1 MRRELMESKNG
12 IESALANLIQISSE
26 KGFLVFDDI
35 YDVAEKW
42 DLSIRDVDYLSS
54 SIATRGILVY
64 DEAPV
69 TNAAGSS
76 SEDDYDDYAQ
86 RDYEVVFNRVIEL
99 DPGLED
105 FINTVRAVVPPQAH
119 EMDQLKYQVQEGN
132 LYARE
137 RVIQM
142 HLRFAVRIALQRAE
156 TYDTEIA
163 DTLQEACLGLIMAV
177 DRYDPDSSG
186 PFGSYASLWILQNIG
201 RAQATQRPAVYY
213 PVHKKEGYFT
223 MYPIL
228 KENGCLNSDI
238 WADKNV
244 GKLIQDRLGCGDD
257 QAEDIINQSMPIE
270 SLDDIYEMF
279 LKNIEKDEIQEDV
292 FENITENEIQENIFQ
307 NINSD
312 IFYWNDD
319 IYEEIEQRALRETL
333 ENLMGELKDRERE
346 VLKARYGFEDGVEK
360 TLEEVGQAFGVT
372 RERIRQIESKA
383 LRKLAHPTRTRKLK
397 DFL

>member
-12 IESALANLIQISSE
+12 IESALANLIQLSSE

-35 YDVAEKW
+35 YDVADKW

-76 SEDDYDDYAQ
+76 AEDDYDDYAQ

-99 DPGLED
+99 DSGLED
-105 FINTVRAVVPPQAH
+105 FINTVRAIVPPQAR

-186 PFGSYASLWILQNIG
+186 LFGSYASLCILQNIG

-213 PVHKKEGYFT
+213 PVHKKEDYFT

-238 WADKNV
+238 WTDPDV
-244 GKLIQDRLGCGDD
+244 RRLIQNRLGCGDD
-257 QAEDIINQSMPIE
+257 QVEDIINQSMPIE
-270 SLDDIYEMF
+270 SLDNIYEMF
-279 LKNIEKDEIQEDV
+279 LKNIEEDEIQEDV
-292 FENITENEIQENIFQ
+292 FENITENEIQENVFQ

-360 TLEEVGQAFGVT
+360 TLEEVGQTFGVT

-383 LRKLAHPTRTRKLK
+383 LRKLSQPIRRRKLK
-397 DFL
+397 EFL

>member
-1 MRRELMESKNG
+1 MESKNG
-12 IESALANLIQISSE
+12 IESALANLIQLSSE

-35 YDVAEKW
+35 YDAADKW

-105 FINTVRAVVPPQAH
+105 FINTVRAVVPPQAR

-156 TYDTEIA
+156 TYDCEIA
-163 DTLQEACLGLIMAV
+163 DTLQEACIGLVTAV

-201 RAQATQRPAVYY
+201 RAQATQRPIVYY

-228 KENGCLNSDI
+228 KENGYLDSDI
-238 WADKNV
+238 WVASDIRR
-244 GKLIQDRLGCGDD
+244 LIQDRLGCGID
-257 QAEDIINQSMPIE
+257 QVEDIVNQSMPIE
-270 SLDDIYEMF
+270 SLDAIYEMF
-279 LKNIEKDEIQEDV
+279 LKNIEKDEIQDDV
-292 FENITENEIQENIFQ
+292 FENITENEIQGDVFQ

-312 IFYWNDD
+312 AFYWNDD
-319 IYEEIEQRALRETL
+319 VYEEIEQGALRENL
-333 ENLMGELKDRERE
+333 ENLLGELTNREQE

-360 TLEEVGQAFGVT
+360 TLEEVGQTFGVT

-383 LRKLAHPTRTRKLK
+383 IRKLSNPTRIRKLK
-397 DFL
+397 SFL

>member
-76 SEDDYDDYAQ
+76 SEDNYDDYAQ
-86 RDYEVVFNRVIEL
+86 RDYEVVFDRVIEL

-105 FINTVRAVVPPQAH
+105 FINTVRAVVPPQAR

-292 FENITENEIQENIFQ
+292 FEYIQ
-307 NINSD
+307 
-312 IFYWNDD
+312 WNDFMT
-319 IYEEIEQRALRETL
+319 Y
-333 ENLMGELKDRERE
+333 
-346 VLKARYGFEDGVEK
+346 
-360 TLEEVGQAFGVT
+360 
-372 RERIRQIESKA
+372 
-383 LRKLAHPTRTRKLK
+383 
-397 DFL
+397 FLNHI

>member
-1 MRRELMESKNG
+1 MKRELMESKNG
-12 IESALANLIQISSE
+12 IESALANLIQLSSE

-35 YDVAEKW
+35 YDEADKW
-42 DLSIRDVDYLSS
+42 ALSIRDVDYLSS
-54 SIATRGILVY
+54 SIVTRGILVY
-64 DEAPV
+64 DDEPV
-69 TNAAGSS
+69 TNATGS

-105 FINTVRAVVPPQAH
+105 FVNTVRAVVPPQAR

-156 TYDTEIA
+156 TYDCEIA
-163 DTLQEACLGLIMAV
+163 DILQEACIGLVTAV

-228 KENGCLNSDI
+228 KENGYLDSDI
-238 WADKNV
+238 WTDQEV
-244 GKLIQDRLGCGDD
+244 RRIIQERLGCGIN
-257 QAEDIINQSMPIE
+257 QVEDIIQQSMPIE
-270 SLDDIYEMF
+270 SLDTIYEMF
-279 LKNIEKDEIQEDV
+279 LKNIEKDEIQDDV
-292 FENITENEIQENIFQ
+292 FENI
-307 NINSD
+307 NSD
-312 IFYWNDD
+312 AFYWNDD
-319 IYEEIEQRALRETL
+319 VYEEIEQRALRETL
-333 ENLMGELKDRERE
+333 ESLMGELKNREQE

-360 TLEEVGQAFGVT
+360 TLEEVGQTFGIT
-372 RERIRQIESKA
+372 RERIRQIESRA
-383 LRKLAHPTRTRKLK
+383 IRQLSNPTRTKKLEV
-397 DFL
+397 FRYL

>member
-1 MRRELMESKNG
+1 MESKNG
-12 IESALANLIQISSE
+12 IESALANLIQLSAE

-35 YDVAEKW
+35 YDVADKW
-42 DLSIRDVDYLSS
+42 ALSIRDVDYLSS

-69 TNAAGSS
+69 TDAAGSS
-76 SEDDYDDYAQ
+76 EDEYDDYAQ
-86 RDYEVVFNRVIEL
+86 RDYEAVFNRVIEL
-99 DPGLED
+99 DPDLED
-105 FINTVRAVVPPQAH
+105 FINTVRAVVPPQAR

-156 TYDTEIA
+156 TYDSEIA
-163 DTLQEACLGLIMAV
+163 DVLQEACIGLIMAV

-201 RAQATQRPAVYY
+201 RAQATQRPAIYY

-228 KENGCLNSDI
+228 KEKGYLDSDI
-238 WADKNV
+238 WTNPEV
-244 GKLIQDRLGCGDD
+244 RRTIQDRLGCDGD
-257 QAEDIINQSMPIE
+257 QAEDIIRQSMSIE

-279 LKNIEKDEIQEDV
+279 LKTINEAEKQDDV
-292 FENITENEIQENIFQ
+292 FVNITENEIQQDVFQ
-307 NINSD
+307 NINTD
-312 IFYWNDD
+312 VFYWDD
-319 IYEEIEQRALRETL
+319 DVYDEIEKRALRETL
-333 ENLMGELKDRERE
+333 EKLMGELNNRELEILR
-346 VLKARYGFEDGVEK
+346 ARYGFEGGVEK
-360 TLEEVGQAFGVT
+360 TLEEVGQMFGVT
-372 RERIRQIESKA
+372 RERIRQIESKS
-383 LRKLAHPTRTRKLK
+383 LRKLATPTKMRQLK
-397 DFL
+397 DFLE